1 MNFSWLRSLFFW
13 SGWMVLIAKSN
24 ILCKMNVNIS
34 RQQATSVLSDSSPEN
49 APYSSLP
56 PLMDVS
62 WLGRSWWSSTPGLQ
76 LGKRVNCDQTKSN
89 IETFFS
95 QRAELEVAP
104 ASRELPQHL
113 KTWKV
118 PTLLCTL
125 ERSERSLRWWLNLKT
140 DRAVVRIERN
150 SRSTGS

>member
-1 MNFSWLRSLFFW
+1 MMSILEFARLPPGTYNGFTRPVALSMRLCYSLWTFHGSDHFFW
-13 SGWMVLIAKSN
+13 SGWMVMIAKSN

-76 LGKRVNCDQTKSN
+76 LGKRVKCDQTKSN

-104 ASRELPQHL
+104 ASRELL
-113 KTWKV
+113 WNFFYF
-118 PTLLCTL
+118 LFFF
-125 ERSERSLRWWLNLKT
+125 EANNL
-140 DRAVVRIERN
+140 
-150 SRSTGS
+150 